1 MQIVFYFFLTA
12 YELHCHQDAPRIDS
26 MQGGRVEEYERF
38 LKAVV
43 DSWFDSSMKQT
54 PVSNCFYDNLWGM
67 IAGYP
72 PESCDIAGICSV
84 Q

>member
-1 MQIVFYFFLTA
+1 
-12 YELHCHQDAPRIDS
+12 

-72 PESCDIAGICSV
+72 PESCDMAGICSV